1 MIQRKH
7 DILFIGEIYFFQII
21 FPRIIIIKSC
31 TYLNFDFIM
40 GEEFNVLENRML
52 DLVLS
57 VSFGID
63 CAHFIIKIKTV
74 FKFLYFKVKVKVN
87 TRKEE

>member
-1 MIQRKH
+1 
-7 DILFIGEIYFFQII
+7 
-21 FPRIIIIKSC
+21 
-31 TYLNFDFIM
+31 M